1 MLRAGFLVFISLLLS
16 ACQTFNSASGKVV
29 KPERIQWEQ
38 TNHQCRGEQ
47 CSLVNMDT
55 LVFPKQPHL
64 NQLIT
69 RNLLKMA
76 NDEGANL
83 ANRTLEQYSQRF
95 LATAEP
101 GWQAWLQARVLDQH
115 NSIASIEF
123 SSYIYTGGA
132 HGMPGR
138 ATLIYDWNK
147 QQVITLQDMLRPG
160 QEAAFW
166 ELAERA
172 HLRWLD
178 SKNLQQEDPNFLQQW
193 PFQKTDNIALTKYK
207 VQLIYPVYALAPYS
221 SGHPVL
227 DIPKTALLKI
237 FKPEYLR

>member
-1 MLRAGFLVFISLLLS
+1 MLRAGLLILISLILS
-16 ACQTFNSASGKVV
+16 ACQTMNSGSGKVV
-29 KPERIQWEQ
+29 TPQRVQWEQ
-38 TNHQCRGEQ
+38 TNNQCRADN
-47 CSLVNMDT
+47 CTLVNMDT
-55 LVFPKQPHL
+55 LVFPKQPKL

-69 RNLLKMA
+69 AQILQLA

-83 ANRTLEQYSQRF
+83 ANRTLEQFSQRF

-101 GWQAWLQARVLDQH
+101 GWQAWLQAKVLDQH
-115 NSIASIEF
+115 NSIASFEF

-138 ATLIYDWNK
+138 STLIYDWNK

-160 QEAAFW
+160 QEQAFW
-166 ELAERA
+166 DLAQRA

-178 SKNLQQEDPNFLQQW
+178 SKQLAAEDPDFLQQW
-193 PFQKTDNIALTKYK
+193 PFQKTDNIVLTKYK

-227 DIPKTALLKI
+227 DIPKTALIKI